1 MKGPYIAPRVTVV
14 AQIIQL
20 QAIVKDEV
28 EMKQEELLRA
38 TLEGLGKITNNLVR
52 IASFWAER

>member
-20 QAIVKDEV
+20 QVAVKDEV
-28 EMKQEELLRA
+28 EMK
-38 TLEGLGKITNNLVR
+38 
-52 IASFWAER
+52 